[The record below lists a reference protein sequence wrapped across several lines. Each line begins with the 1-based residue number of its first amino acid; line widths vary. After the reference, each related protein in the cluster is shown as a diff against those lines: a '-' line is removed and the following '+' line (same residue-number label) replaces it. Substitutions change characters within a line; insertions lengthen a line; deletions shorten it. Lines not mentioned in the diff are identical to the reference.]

1 MTLHKNDK
9 ILYKAFHLNF
19 IQTCILMII
28 TIIII
33 IFKLLF
39 CIEISF
45 SRFNLYI
52 IYTYTGYI
60 ILPKINI
67 CQTHVSVLVAI
78 YTSKGGLLSLYFK
91 ANIKENTIMD
101 STFTKSVLIIM
112 VKNPG

>member
-45 SRFNLYI
+45 SRFNLFV

-67 CQTHVSVLVAI
+67 CQTHFSVLVAI
-78 YTSKGGLLSLYFK
+78 YTSKGGLLSTVF
-91 ANIKENTIMD
+91 
-101 STFTKSVLIIM
+101 
-112 VKNPG
+112 

>member
-19 IQTCILMII
+19 IQPCIVMII
-28 TIIII
+28 AVIII
-33 IFKLLF
+33 IFKLLS
-39 CIEISF
+39 CIEITF

-67 CQTHVSVLVAI
+67 CQTHVSVLVSI
-78 YTSKGGLLSLYFK
+78 YTSTGVLYFK

-101 STFTKSVLIIM
+101 STFTKSELIIM

>member
-19 IQTCILMII
+19 IQTCIVMVI

-33 IFKLLF
+33 TFKLLSF
-39 CIEISF
+39 TEISF
-45 SRFNLYI
+45 SSFNLYI

-67 CQTHVSVLVAI
+67 CQTHVSALVAI
-78 YTSKGGLLSLYFK
+78 YTSKGGLLSTVF
-91 ANIKENTIMD
+91 
-101 STFTKSVLIIM
+101 
-112 VKNPG
+112 